1 VEPRREA
8 RPDALAA
15 ALADGA
21 TIDWRAAEGA
31 AGGAADANLIHQLRV
46 IAAMRGRQS
55 AGLAARR
62 PWLRQAVVAA
72 FVAGVTLA
80 AIKVIVAF
88 AVLPAAI
95 GRAPSPAGLFALNL
109 GIFGVGGLLLVFG
122 GSRDRRLQLLG
133 GLYLTIAASFV
144 DPFFAGI
151 TGPAGMIVAALA
163 VLRPES
169 MFALGVWLFA
179 WSFPSEPLT
188 RRARLV
194 AGAFIAAAAMPRR
207 GACSSSRSPVRAGL
221 GGPAS
226 APRGDRRGLRPS
238 GAAVDVLAAALRAD
252 RAGRGVPRG
261 ALPRRNRGA
270 PPQGGLVPRR
280 ARPRLRAAHR
290 RRHRHALRA
299 GAAR

>member
-21 TIDWRAAEGA
+21 TIDWRAAESA

-194 AGAFIAAAAMPRR
+194 AGAFIAAAAMTAW
-207 GACSSSRSPVRAGL
+207 GLFLITLAGTQ
-221 GGPAS
+221 AS
-226 APRGDRRGLRPS
+226 AALHPRLAAIVAAFDRQAPQS
-238 GAAVDVLAAALRAD
+238 ILAAALRAD
-252 RAGRGVPRG
+252 HAGRGASWRATASKPRS
-261 ALPRRNRGA
+261 A
-270 PPQGGLVPRR
+270 
-280 ARPRLRAAHR
+280 
-290 RRHRHALRA
+290 
-299 GAAR
+299 AAR